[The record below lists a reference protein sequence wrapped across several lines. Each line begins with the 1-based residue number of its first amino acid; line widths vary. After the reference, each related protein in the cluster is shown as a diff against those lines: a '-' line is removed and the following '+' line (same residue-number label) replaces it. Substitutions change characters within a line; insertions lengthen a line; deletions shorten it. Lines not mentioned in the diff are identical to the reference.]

1 MEAQLG
7 TQKRRGLGGQSSLNP
22 FEGAPAHFVGG
33 VSDFIRSPISG
44 GQKPNILTTWLR
56 DATTVVEQTF
66 QTLRMAAF

>member
-44 GQKPNILTTWLR
+44 GQKPNICVLGYVRTS
-56 DATTVVEQTF
+56 ANGVCV
-66 QTLRMAAF
+66 

>member
-44 GQKPNILTTWLR
+44 GQKPNIYVI
-56 DATTVVEQTF
+56 DNETVQNGH
-66 QTLRMAAF
+66 R